1 MISKNLYQLNNI
13 NVQYIIINLI
23 FLFMGESLMPETSE
37 VELRVAE
44 ALQQDVGKGIIRMDR
59 ELLSKIGIAPGEIVE
74 IIGKRTTGAIV
85 GQAYP
90 ADIGLEIV
98 RMDGLTRSN
107 AGTSIGEMITIRH
120 TEIRAAK
127 KVVLAPATKGL
138 RIMASGDIIKRN
150 ILGRPVSRGDVL
162 SLISPRRT
170 RETFKEFPASEKI
183 FREFFESTTPFSL
196 GEIKF
201 AIVSTNPAGI
211 VRINDETEVEV
222 RPESVEIIEKKVP
235 DVTYDDVGGLKQEIS
250 KVREMIELPLRHP
263 EIFDRLGIDPPRGV
277 LLHGAPGTGKTL
289 LAKAVANESGSN
301 FVAINGPEV
310 MSKYVG
316 EAEKKIRDLFKEAEE
331 NAPTVIFI
339 DEIDAIAPKREE
351 VTGEVERRVVAQILA
366 LMDGLKE
373 RGKVIVIGATNRPDA
388 LDQALRRPGR
398 FDREIELR
406 VPDREGRY
414 EILQIHTRGMPL
426 KDDVDIEEIA
436 DITHGFV
443 GADLAALS
451 RESAMIALRRIL
463 PELDLEEQTIPPE
476 VLDKLFVANDDFME
490 ALKSIN
496 PSALREVFIEVP
508 NIHWEDIGGLKE
520 LKETLKEA
528 VEWPLTHSEDFRR
541 IGIQPSK
548 GVLLFGPPGTGKTM
562 LSKAV
567 ATESKANFISVKGSE
582 ILSKWF
588 GESERKIAEIF
599 KKAKQASPCI
609 IFFDEIDAIAPM
621 RGSGVGEPRVVE
633 RMVNTILSE
642 MDGLEELRGVVVI
655 GATNRPDLIDA
666 ALLRPGRFDEVVLVS
681 PPDEKARLDILRV
694 HVKNM
699 ALDDDVNIE
708 ALAKKTKGYSGA
720 DIEALCRKAGV
731 IALHE
736 DIKIE
741 KVSKRHFKAA
751 LKKINPSTTPQT
763 KEYYEEVAR
772 KLGRG
777 MEPKKVREEF
787 PREVA

>member
-1 MISKNLYQLNNI
+1 
-13 NVQYIIINLI
+13 
-23 FLFMGESLMPETSE
+23 MPEISE

-44 ALQQDVGKGIIRMDR
+44 ALQQDVGKGIIRMDN
-59 ELLSKIGIAPGEIVE
+59 ELLREMDVEPGDIVE

-107 AGTSIGEMITIRH
+107 AGTSIGEMVTIRH
-120 TEIRAAK
+120 AKIRVAK

-150 ILGRPVSRGDVL
+150 VMGRAVARGDIL
-162 SLISPRRT
+162 SLVSPRRT
-170 RETFKEFPASEKI
+170 RETFREFPGGEKV

-201 AIVSTNPAGI
+201 AVVSTNPAGI
-211 VRINDETEVEV
+211 VRINDVTEIEV
-222 RPESVEIIEKKVP
+222 RPEAVEIIEKKIP

-263 EIFDRLGIDPPRGV
+263 EIFDRLGINPPRGV

-289 LAKAVANESGSN
+289 LAKAVANESGAN

-406 VPDREGRY
+406 VPDRDGRN

-426 KDDVDIEEIA
+426 EDDVDMDEIA

-443 GADLAALS
+443 GADLAALC

-463 PELDLEEQTIPPE
+463 PELDLEEQTIPQE
-476 VLDKLFVANDDFME
+476 ILEKLFVTNDDFME
-490 ALKSIN
+490 ALKSIS

-508 NIHWEDIGGLKE
+508 DIHWEDIGGLKE
-520 LKETLKEA
+520 LKETLREA
-528 VEWPLTHSEDFRR
+528 VEWPLTHSEDFKR

-548 GVLLFGPPGTGKTM
+548 GILLFGPPGTGKTM

-609 IFFDEIDAIAPM
+609 VFFDEIDAIAPM
-621 RGSGVGEPRVVE
+621 RGTSAGEPRVVE
-633 RMVNTILSE
+633 RMVNTLLSE
-642 MDGLEELRGVVVI
+642 MDGLEELRGVVVV

-666 ALLRPGRFDEVVLVS
+666 ALLRPGRFDEVVLVP
-681 PPDEKARLDILRV
+681 PPDEKARLDILKV
-694 HVKNM
+694 HTRNM
-699 ALDDDVNIE
+699 ALDGNVDLVD
-708 ALAKKTKGYSGA
+708 LSKKTKGYSGA
-720 DIEALCRKAGV
+720 DIESLCRKAGV

-741 KVSKRHFKAA
+741 KVSKRHFEAA
-751 LKKINPSTTPQT
+751 LNKINPSTTPQT

-772 KLGRG
+772 RLGRG
-777 MEPKKVREEF
+777 LEAKKVREEF

>member
-1 MISKNLYQLNNI
+1 
-13 NVQYIIINLI
+13 
-23 FLFMGESLMPETSE
+23 MPEGET
-37 VELRVAE
+37 ELRVAE
-44 ALQQDVGKGIIRMDR
+44 ALQQDVGKGMVRIDP
-59 ELLSKIGIAPGEIVE
+59 ELMARIGASPGDIVE
-74 IIGKRTTGAIV
+74 IIGKRTTGAIA
-85 GQAYP
+85 GNSYP
-90 ADIGLEIV
+90 ADVGLEII

-107 AGTSIGEMITIRH
+107 AGTSIGETITIRK
-120 TEIRAAK
+120 TQPRMANKVVIAPAAK
-127 KVVLAPATKGL
+127 GM

-150 ILGRPVSRGDVL
+150 LMGRAVTRGDVL
-162 SLISPRRT
+162 ALVSPRRT
-170 RETFKEFPASEKI
+170 KETLREFPGSEDI
-183 FREFFESTTPFSL
+183 FREFFEATTPFSL

-201 AIVSTNPAGI
+201 TVVSTNPAGL
-211 VRINDETEVEV
+211 VRINDTTHVEV
-222 RPESVEIIEKKVP
+222 RPEAVEVMEKKVP
-235 DVTYDDVGGLKQEIS
+235 DVTYDDVGGLKQELS

-263 EIFDRLGIDPPRGV
+263 EIFDRLGIDPPKGV

-289 LAKAVANESGSN
+289 LAKAVSNESGSN

-310 MSKYVG
+310 MSKFVG
-316 EAEKKIRDLFKEAEE
+316 EAEKKIREIFDEASQ

-388 LDQALRRPGR
+388 LDPALRRPGR

-406 VPDREGRY
+406 VPDRDGRA
-414 EILQIHTRGMPL
+414 EILEIHTRAMPL
-426 KDDVDIEEIA
+426 ADDVDVNRLAEA
-436 DITHGFV
+436 THGFV
-443 GADLAALS
+443 GADLAALC
-451 RESAMIALRRIL
+451 REAAMNALRRVL
-463 PELDLEEQTIPPE
+463 PDIDLEDQKIPSE
-476 VLDKLFVANDDFME
+476 VLDKLFVTKNDFIDSM
-490 ALKSIN
+490 KSIS

-508 NIHWEDIGGLKE
+508 NVHWDDIGGLDE
-520 LKETLKEA
+520 LKENLKEV
-528 VEWPLTHSEDFRR
+528 VEWPLSNVVSFQR

-548 GVLLFGPPGTGKTM
+548 GILLFGPPGTGKTM
-562 LSKAV
+562 LTKAV

-609 IFFDEIDAIAPM
+609 IFFDEIDAIAPI
-621 RGSGVGEPRVVE
+621 RGSAAGEPRVTE

-655 GATNRPDLIDA
+655 GATNRPDLMDP
-666 ALLRPGRFDEVVLVS
+666 ALLRPGRFDEVVLVP
-681 PPDEKARLDILRV
+681 PPDENARKEILRV
-694 HVKNM
+694 HVEHM
-699 ALDDDVNIE
+699 ALDDDVKLE
-708 ALAKKTKGYSGA
+708 TLAKKTKGYSGA
-720 DIEALCRKAGV
+720 DIEVLCRKAGM

-736 DIKIE
+736 DMNIQ
-741 KVSKRHFKAA
+741 KVSYRHFKAA
-751 LKKINPSTTPQT
+751 LKKINPSTTPKT
-763 KEYYEEVAR
+763 TEYYEQIAR

-777 MEPKKVREEF
+777 LEPKKVREEF

>member
-1 MISKNLYQLNNI
+1 
-13 NVQYIIINLI
+13 
-23 FLFMGESLMPETSE
+23 MPELGE

-44 ALQQDVGKGIIRMDR
+44 ALQQDVGKGIIRMDN
-59 ELLSKIGIAPGEIVE
+59 ELLAEMDVEPGDIVE

-85 GQAYP
+85 GHAYP

-107 AGTSIGEMITIRH
+107 AGTSIGETVTIRH
-120 TEIRAAK
+120 AKIRIAR
-127 KVVLAPATKGL
+127 KVTLAPATKGL

-150 ILGRPVSRGDVL
+150 IMGRAAARGDIL

-170 RETFKEFPASEKI
+170 RETFREFPGGEKV

-201 AIVSTNPAGI
+201 SVVSTNPAGI
-211 VRINDETEVEV
+211 VRINDVTEIEV
-222 RPESVEIIEKKVP
+222 RPEAVEIVEKKVP
-235 DVTYDDVGGLKQEIS
+235 DVTYDDVGGLKQEIE

-406 VPDREGRY
+406 VPDRDGRS
-414 EILQIHTRGMPL
+414 EIMQIHTRGMPL
-426 KDDVDIEEIA
+426 EDDVDMEEIA

-451 RESAMIALRRIL
+451 RESAMNALRRIL
-463 PELDLEEQTIPPE
+463 PELDLEEQTIPQE
-476 VLDKLFVANDDFME
+476 VLEKLFVTNNDFMD
-490 ALKSIN
+490 ALKSIS

-508 NIHWEDIGGLKE
+508 DIRWEDIGGLQE
-520 LKETLKEA
+520 LKETLREA
-528 VEWPLTHSEDFRR
+528 VEWPLTNSEDFKR

-548 GVLLFGPPGTGKTM
+548 GILLFGPPGTGKTM

-599 KKAKQASPCI
+599 KKGKQASPCI

-621 RGSGVGEPRVVE
+621 RGSAAGEPRVVE
-633 RMVNTILSE
+633 RMVNTLLSE

-681 PPDEKARLDILRV
+681 PPDEKARLEILKV
-694 HVKNM
+694 HTKSM
-699 ALDDDVNIE
+699 ALDDNVNLVDLSKRTE
-708 ALAKKTKGYSGA
+708 GYSGA

-736 DIKIE
+736 NIKIE
-741 KVSKRHFKAA
+741 KVSKRHFEAA
-751 LKKINPSTTPQT
+751 LSKVNPSTTPQT

-772 KLGRG
+772 RLGRG
-777 MEPKKVREEF
+777 LEAKKVREEF

>member
-1 MISKNLYQLNNI
+1 
-13 NVQYIIINLI
+13 
-23 FLFMGESLMPETSE
+23 MPENSE
-37 VELRVAE
+37 VGLRVAE
-44 ALQQDVGKGIIRMDR
+44 ALQQDVGKGIIRMDK
-59 ELLSKIGIAPGEIVE
+59 ELISKIGISPGGIVE

-90 ADIGLEIV
+90 ADVGLEII

-107 AGTSIGEMITIRH
+107 AGTSIGEMIIIRR
-120 TEIRAAK
+120 TEIRVAR
-127 KVVLAPATKGL
+127 KVVLAPATRDL
-138 RIMASGDIIKRN
+138 RIMTSGDIIKRN
-150 ILGRPVSRGDVL
+150 IMGRAVARGDIL
-162 SLISPRRT
+162 TLISPRRT
-170 RETFKEFPASEKI
+170 RETFKEFPSGEKI
-183 FREFFESTTPFSL
+183 FREFFEPTTPFSL

-201 AIVSTNPAGI
+201 SVISTNPAGI

-222 RPESVEIIEKKVP
+222 RPEAVEIIEKKVP
-235 DVTYDDVGGLKQEIS
+235 VVTYDDVGGLKQEIS

-263 EIFDRLGIDPPRGV
+263 EIFDRLGIDPPRGI

-289 LAKAVANESGSN
+289 LAKAVANEGGSN

-388 LDQALRRPGR
+388 LDPALRRPGR

-406 VPDREGRY
+406 VPDRDGRS
-414 EILQIHTRGMPL
+414 EILQIYTRGMPL
-426 KDDVDIEEIA
+426 KDDVNMEEIA

-443 GADLAALS
+443 GADLAALC
-451 RESAMIALRRIL
+451 RESAMNALRRIL
-463 PELDLEEQTIPPE
+463 PELDLEKQTIPSE
-476 VLDKLFVANDDFME
+476 VLDKLFVTNNGFME
-490 ALKSIN
+490 ALKLIS

-508 NIHWEDIGGLKE
+508 NIRWEDIGGLEE
-520 LKETLKEA
+520 LKETLKDV
-528 VEWPLTHSEDFRR
+528 VEWPLTHSEDFKR

-588 GESERKIAEIF
+588 GESEKKIAEIF

-609 IFFDEIDAIAPM
+609 VFFDEIDAIAPM

-655 GATNRPDLIDA
+655 GASNRPDLIDA
-666 ALLRPGRFDEVVLVS
+666 ALLRPGRFDEVVLVP
-681 PPDEKARLDILRV
+681 PPDEKARLDILKV

-699 ALDDDVNIE
+699 ALDDNVNLE
-708 ALAKKTKGYSGA
+708 ALAKRTEEYSGA
-720 DIEALCRKAGV
+720 DIQALCRKAGV

-736 DIKIE
+736 NIKID
-741 KVSKRHFKAA
+741 KISKRHFDAA
-751 LKKINPSTTPQT
+751 LNKINPSTTPQT

-777 MEPKKVREEF
+777 LEAKKMREDF

>member
-1 MISKNLYQLNNI
+1 
-13 NVQYIIINLI
+13 
-23 FLFMGESLMPETSE
+23 MPELGE

-44 ALQQDVGKGIIRMDR
+44 ALQQDVGKGIIRMDN
-59 ELLSKIGIAPGEIVE
+59 ELLAEMDVEPGDIVE

-85 GQAYP
+85 GHAYP

-107 AGTSIGEMITIRH
+107 AGTSIGETVTIRH
-120 TEIRAAK
+120 AKIRIAR
-127 KVVLAPATKGL
+127 KVTLAPATKGL

-150 ILGRPVSRGDVL
+150 IMGRAAARGDIL

-170 RETFKEFPASEKI
+170 RETFREFPGGEKV

-201 AIVSTNPAGI
+201 SVVSTNPAGI
-211 VRINDETEVEV
+211 VRINDVTEIEV
-222 RPESVEIIEKKVP
+222 RPEAVEIVEKKVP
-235 DVTYDDVGGLKQEIS
+235 DVTYDDVGGLKQEIE

-406 VPDREGRY
+406 VPDRDGRS

-426 KDDVDIEEIA
+426 EDDVDMEEIA

-451 RESAMIALRRIL
+451 RESAMNALRRIL
-463 PELDLEEQTIPPE
+463 PELDLEEQTIPQE
-476 VLDKLFVANDDFME
+476 VLEKLFVTNNDFMD
-490 ALKSIN
+490 ALKSIS
-496 PSALREVFIEVP
+496 PSALREVCIEVP
-508 NIHWEDIGGLKE
+508 DIRWEDIGGLQE

-528 VEWPLTHSEDFRR
+528 VEWPLTNSEDFKR

-548 GVLLFGPPGTGKTM
+548 GILLFGPPGTGKTM

-588 GESERKIAEIF
+588 GESERKITEIF
-599 KKAKQASPCI
+599 KKGKQASPCI

-621 RGSGVGEPRVVE
+621 RGSAAGEPRVVE
-633 RMVNTILSE
+633 RMVNTLLSE

-681 PPDEKARLDILRV
+681 PPDEKARLEILKV
-694 HVKNM
+694 HTKSM
-699 ALDDDVNIE
+699 ALDDNVNLVDLSKRTE
-708 ALAKKTKGYSGA
+708 GYSGA

-736 DIKIE
+736 NIKIE
-741 KVSKRHFKAA
+741 KVSKRHFEAA
-751 LKKINPSTTPQT
+751 LSKVNPSTTPQT

-772 KLGRG
+772 RLGRG
-777 MEPKKVREEF
+777 LEAKKVREEF

>member
-1 MISKNLYQLNNI
+1 
-13 NVQYIIINLI
+13 
-23 FLFMGESLMPETSE
+23 MPELGE

-44 ALQQDVGKGIIRMDR
+44 ALQQDVGKGIIRMDNELLR
-59 ELLSKIGIAPGEIVE
+59 ELDIEPGDIVE

-85 GQAYP
+85 GHAYP

-107 AGTSIGEMITIRH
+107 AGTSIGETVTVRH
-120 TEIRAAK
+120 AK
-127 KVVLAPATKGL
+127 IKTARKVVLAPATKGL

-150 ILGRPVSRGDVL
+150 IMGRAAARGDIL

-170 RETFKEFPASEKI
+170 RETFREFPGGEKV

-201 AIVSTNPAGI
+201 SVVSTNPAGI
-211 VRINDETEVEV
+211 VQINDITEIEV
-222 RPESVEIIEKKVP
+222 RPEAVEIVEKKVP
-235 DVTYDDVGGLKQEIS
+235 DVTYDDVGGLKQEIG

-388 LDQALRRPGR
+388 LDPALRRPGR

-406 VPDREGRY
+406 VPDRDGRS

-426 KDDVDIEEIA
+426 EEDVNMEEIA

-451 RESAMIALRRIL
+451 RESAMNALRRIL
-463 PELDLEEQTIPPE
+463 PELDLEEQTIPQE
-476 VLDKLFVANDDFME
+476 VLEKLFVTNANFME

-508 NIHWEDIGGLKE
+508 DIRWKDIGGLEE
-520 LKETLKEA
+520 LKETLREA
-528 VEWPLTHSEDFRR
+528 VEWPLTNSEDFKR

-548 GVLLFGPPGTGKTM
+548 GILLFGPPGTGKTM

-599 KKAKQASPCI
+599 KKGKQASPCI

-621 RGSGVGEPRVVE
+621 RGSAAGEPRVVE
-633 RMVNTILSE
+633 RMVNTLLSE

-666 ALLRPGRFDEVVLVS
+666 ALLRPGRFDEVVLVP
-681 PPDEKARLDILRV
+681 PPDEKARLEILKV
-694 HVKNM
+694 HTKSM
-699 ALDDDVNIE
+699 ALDDNVN
-708 ALAKKTKGYSGA
+708 LVDLSKKTEGYSGA

-736 DIKIE
+736 NIKIE
-741 KVSKRHFKAA
+741 KVSKKHFEAA
-751 LKKINPSTTPQT
+751 LSKINPSTTPRT
-763 KEYYEEVAR
+763 TEYYEEVAR
-772 KLGRG
+772 RLGRG
-777 MEPKKVREEF
+777 LEAKKVRDEF

>member
-1 MISKNLYQLNNI
+1 
-13 NVQYIIINLI
+13 
-23 FLFMGESLMPETSE
+23 MPELGE

-44 ALQQDVGKGIIRMDR
+44 ALQQDVGKGIIRMDN
-59 ELLSKIGIAPGEIVE
+59 ELLREMDIEPGDIVE

-85 GQAYP
+85 GHAYP

-107 AGTSIGEMITIRH
+107 AGTSIGETVTIRH
-120 TEIRAAK
+120 AKIRIAR

-150 ILGRPVSRGDVL
+150 IMGRAAARGDIL

-170 RETFKEFPASEKI
+170 RETFREFPGGEKV

-201 AIVSTNPAGI
+201 SVVSTNPAGI
-211 VRINDETEVEV
+211 VRIDDVTEIEV
-222 RPESVEIIEKKVP
+222 RPEAVEIVEKKVP
-235 DVTYDDVGGLKQEIS
+235 DVTYDDVGGLKQEIE

-406 VPDREGRY
+406 VPDRDGRS

-426 KDDVDIEEIA
+426 EDDVDMEEIA

-443 GADLAALS
+443 GADLAALC
-451 RESAMIALRRIL
+451 RESAMNALRRIL
-463 PELDLEEQTIPPE
+463 PELDLEEQTIPQE
-476 VLDKLFVANDDFME
+476 VLEKLFVTNNDFME
-490 ALKSIN
+490 ALKSIS

-508 NIHWEDIGGLKE
+508 DIRWEDIGGLEE
-520 LKETLKEA
+520 LKETLREA
-528 VEWPLTHSEDFRR
+528 VEWPLTNSEDFKR

-548 GVLLFGPPGTGKTM
+548 GILLFGPPGTGKTM

-599 KKAKQASPCI
+599 KKGKQASPCI

-621 RGSGVGEPRVVE
+621 RGSAAGEPRVVE
-633 RMVNTILSE
+633 RMVNTLLSE

-666 ALLRPGRFDEVVLVS
+666 ALLRPGRFDEVVLVP
-681 PPDEKARLDILRV
+681 PPDEKARLEILKV
-694 HVKNM
+694 HTKNM
-699 ALDDDVNIE
+699 ALGDNVN
-708 ALAKKTKGYSGA
+708 LVDLSKKTEGYSGA

-736 DIKIE
+736 NIKIE
-741 KVSKRHFKAA
+741 KVSKKHFEAA
-751 LKKINPSTTPQT
+751 LSKINPSTTPRT

-772 KLGRG
+772 RLGRG
-777 MEPKKVREEF
+777 LEAKKVREEF

>member
-1 MISKNLYQLNNI
+1 LPD
-13 NVQYIIINLI
+13 
-23 FLFMGESLMPETSE
+23 SLEI
-37 VELRVAE
+37 ELRVAE
-44 ALQQDVGKGIIRMDR
+44 ALQQDVGKGMVRIDH
-59 ELLSKIGIAPGEIVE
+59 ELMTKIGASPGDIVE
-74 IIGKRTTGAIV
+74 IIGKRTTGAIA
-85 GQAYP
+85 GNSYP
-90 ADIGLEIV
+90 ADVGLEIV

-107 AGTSIGEMITIRH
+107 AGTSIGEMITLRKVQPRMASKVVIAP
-120 TEIRAAK
+120 AAK
-127 KVVLAPATKGL
+127 GM

-150 ILGRPVSRGDVL
+150 LMGRAVTRGDVL
-162 SLISPRRT
+162 ALVSPRRT
-170 RETFKEFPASEKI
+170 KETLREFPGSEDI
-183 FREFFESTTPFSL
+183 FREFFEATTPFSL

-201 AIVSTNPAGI
+201 TVVSSNPAGL
-211 VRINDETEVEV
+211 VRINDTTQVEV
-222 RPESVEIIEKKVP
+222 RPEAVEVMEKKVP
-235 DVTYDDVGGLKQEIS
+235 DVTYDDVGGLKKEIS

-263 EIFDRLGIDPPRGV
+263 EIFDRLGIDPPKGV

-289 LAKAVANESGSN
+289 LAKSVASESGSN

-310 MSKYVG
+310 MSKFVG
-316 EAEKKIRDLFKEAEE
+316 EAEKKIREIFEEAAE

-406 VPDREGRY
+406 VPDREGRM
-414 EILQIHTRGMPL
+414 EILEIHTRAMPL
-426 KDDVDIEEIA
+426 ADDVNIDELAET
-436 DITHGFV
+436 THGFV
-443 GADLAALS
+443 GADLAALC
-451 RESAMIALRRIL
+451 REAAMNALRRVLPDIDLQEQRIAPEIL
-463 PELDLEEQTIPPE
+463 E
-476 VLDKLFVANDDFME
+476 KLFVTSDDFLDSM
-490 ALKSIN
+490 KSIS

-508 NIHWEDIGGLKE
+508 NVHWGDIGGLNE
-520 LKETLKEA
+520 LKESLKEV
-528 VEWPLTHSEDFRR
+528 VEWPLSNISSFQR

-548 GVLLFGPPGTGKTM
+548 GILLFGPPGTGKT
-562 LSKAV
+562 LLTKAV

-609 IFFDEIDAIAPM
+609 IFFDEIDAIAPI
-621 RGSGVGEPRVVE
+621 RGSAAGEPRVTE

-655 GATNRPDLIDA
+655 GATNRPDLMDP
-666 ALLRPGRFDEVVLVS
+666 ALLRPGRFDEVVLVP
-681 PPDEKARLDILRV
+681 PPDENARREILRV
-694 HVKNM
+694 HGGHM
-699 ALDDDVNIE
+699 ALDDDVKLKE
-708 ALAKKTKGYSGA
+708 LAKKTEGYTGA
-720 DIEALCRKAGV
+720 DIEVLCRKAGM

-736 DIKIE
+736 DMNIQ
-741 KVSKRHFKAA
+741 KVSYRHFKAA
-751 LKKINPSTTPQT
+751 IKKINPSTTPKT
-763 KEYYEEVAR
+763 REYYEQIAR
-772 KLGRG
+772 ELGRG
-777 MEPKKVREEF
+777 LEPKKVREEF

>member
-1 MISKNLYQLNNI
+1 MPDS
-13 NVQYIIINLI
+13 
-23 FLFMGESLMPETSE
+23 GEI
-37 VELRVAE
+37 ELRVAE
-44 ALQQDVGKGIIRMDR
+44 ALQQDVGKGMVRIDH
-59 ELLSKIGIAPGEIVE
+59 ELMTKIGASPGDIVE
-74 IIGKRTTGAIV
+74 IIGKRTTGAIA
-85 GQAYP
+85 GNSYP
-90 ADIGLEIV
+90 ADVGLEII

-107 AGTSIGEMITIRH
+107 AGTSIGEMITIRKAQP
-120 TEIRAAK
+120 RMAS
-127 KVVLAPATKGL
+127 KVVIAPATKGM

-150 ILGRPVSRGDVL
+150 LMGRAVTRGDVL
-162 SLISPRRT
+162 ALVSPRRT
-170 RETFKEFPASEKI
+170 KETLREFPGSEDI
-183 FREFFESTTPFSL
+183 FREFFEATTPFSL

-201 AIVSTNPAGI
+201 TVVSTNPAGL
-211 VRINDETEVEV
+211 VRINDSTQVEV
-222 RPESVEIIEKKVP
+222 RPEAVEVMEKKVP
-235 DVTYDDVGGLKQEIS
+235 DVTYDDVGGLKREIS

-263 EIFDRLGIDPPRGV
+263 EIFDRLGIDPPKGV

-289 LAKAVANESGSN
+289 LAKAVASESGSN

-310 MSKYVG
+310 MSKFVG
-316 EAEKKIRDLFKEAEE
+316 EAEKKIREIFEEAAE

-406 VPDREGRY
+406 VPDREGRM
-414 EILQIHTRGMPL
+414 EILEIHTRAMPL
-426 KDDVDIEEIA
+426 ADDVSIDKLAET
-436 DITHGFV
+436 THGFV
-443 GADLAALS
+443 GADLAALC
-451 RESAMIALRRIL
+451 REAAMNALRRVL
-463 PELDLEEQTIPPE
+463 PDIDLQEQRIAPE
-476 VLDKLFVANDDFME
+476 ILDKLFVTSNDFIDSM
-490 ALKSIN
+490 KSIS

-508 NIHWEDIGGLKE
+508 NVHWGDIGGLEE
-520 LKETLKEA
+520 LKESLKEV
-528 VEWPLTHSEDFRR
+528 VEWPLSNISSFQR

-548 GVLLFGPPGTGKTM
+548 GILLFGPPGTGKT
-562 LSKAV
+562 LLTKAV

-609 IFFDEIDAIAPM
+609 IFFDEIDAIAPI
-621 RGSGVGEPRVVE
+621 RGSAAGEPRVTE

-655 GATNRPDLIDA
+655 GATNRPDLMDP
-666 ALLRPGRFDEVVLVS
+666 ALLRPGRFDEVVLVP
-681 PPDEKARLDILRV
+681 PPDENARNEILRV
-694 HVKNM
+694 HVGHM
-699 ALDDDVNIE
+699 ALDDDVKLNE
-708 ALAKKTKGYSGA
+708 LSKKTEGYTGA
-720 DIEALCRKAGV
+720 DIEVLCRKAGM

-736 DIKIE
+736 DMNIQT
-741 KVSKRHFKAA
+741 VAYRHFKAA
-751 LKKINPSTTPQT
+751 LKKINPSTTPKT
-763 KEYYEEVAR
+763 REYYEQIAR
-772 KLGRG
+772 ELGRG
-777 MEPKKVREEF
+777 LEPKKIREEF

>member
-1 MISKNLYQLNNI
+1 
-13 NVQYIIINLI
+13 
-23 FLFMGESLMPETSE
+23 MPDSSE
-37 VELRVAE
+37 FELRVAE
-44 ALQQDVGKGIIRMDR
+44 ALQQDVGKGMVRIDR
-59 ELLSKIGIAPGEIVE
+59 ELMGTIGASPGDIVE
-74 IIGKRTTGAIV
+74 IIGKRTTGAIA
-85 GQAYP
+85 GQSYP
-90 ADIGLEIV
+90 ADVGLEIV

-107 AGTSIGEMITIRH
+107 AGTSIGEAITIRKA
-120 TEIRAAK
+120 EPRIAGKVVIAPAAK
-127 KVVLAPATKGL
+127 GM

-150 ILGRPVSRGDVL
+150 LMGRAVTRGDVL
-162 SLISPRRT
+162 ALVSPKRS
-170 RETFKEFPASEKI
+170 RETFQEFPGSEDI
-183 FREFFESTTPFSL
+183 FREFFEATTPFSL

-201 AIVSTNPAGI
+201 TVVSTSPAGL
-211 VRINDETEVEV
+211 VRINDTTQVEV
-222 RPESVEIIEKKVP
+222 RPEAVEVMEKKVP
-235 DVTYDDVGGLKQEIS
+235 DVTYDDVGGLKREIS

-263 EIFDRLGIDPPRGV
+263 EIFDRLGIDPPKGV

-289 LAKAVANESGSN
+289 LAKAVASESGSN

-316 EAEKKIRDLFKEAEE
+316 EAEKKIRDIFKEAAE

-388 LDQALRRPGR
+388 LDPALRRPGR

-406 VPDREGRY
+406 VPDREGRS
-414 EILQIHTRGMPL
+414 EILEIHTRAMPL
-426 KDDVDIEEIA
+426 SEDVNIKELA
-436 DITHGFV
+436 QTTHGFV
-443 GADLAALS
+443 GADLAALC
-451 RESAMIALRRIL
+451 REAAMNALRRVL
-463 PELDLEEQTIPPE
+463 PDIDLEEQRIAQE
-476 VLDKLFVANDDFME
+476 VLEKLFVNNNDFLESMK
-490 ALKSIN
+490 AIS

-508 NIHWEDIGGLKE
+508 NVHWDDIGGLDE
-520 LKETLKEA
+520 LKETLKEV
-528 VEWPLTHSEDFRR
+528 VEWPLIHQPSFHR

-548 GVLLFGPPGTGKTM
+548 GILLFGPPGTGKTM

-567 ATESKANFISVKGSE
+567 ATESKANFISLKGSE

-588 GESERKIAEIF
+588 GESERKITEIF

-621 RGSGVGEPRVVE
+621 RGSSAGEPRVVE
-633 RMVNTILSE
+633 RMVNTLLSE
-642 MDGLEELRGVVVI
+642 MDGLEEMLGVVVI

-666 ALLRPGRFDEVVLVS
+666 ALLRPGRFDEVVLVP
-681 PPDEKARLDILRV
+681 PPDETARLEILKV
-694 HVKNM
+694 HMKGM
-699 ALDDDVNIE
+699 ALDDNVKPKE
-708 ALAKKTKGYSGA
+708 LAKKTKGYSGA
-720 DIEALCRKAGV
+720 DIAVLCRKAGM

-736 DIKIE
+736 DMEIPKISE
-741 KVSKRHFKAA
+741 KHFDIA
-751 LKKINPSTTPQT
+751 LKKINPSTTPRT

-772 KLGRG
+772 QLGRG
-777 MEPKKVREEF
+777 LEPKKVKEEF

>member
-1 MISKNLYQLNNI
+1 MPDS
-13 NVQYIIINLI
+13 
-23 FLFMGESLMPETSE
+23 GEI
-37 VELRVAE
+37 ELRVAE
-44 ALQQDVGKGIIRMDR
+44 ALQQDVGKGMVRIDH
-59 ELLSKIGIAPGEIVE
+59 ELMTKLGASPGDIVE
-74 IIGKRTTGAIV
+74 IIGKRTTGAIA
-85 GQAYP
+85 GNSYP
-90 ADIGLEIV
+90 ADVGLEIV

-107 AGTSIGEMITIRH
+107 AGTSIGEMITLRKAQPRMASKVVIAP
-120 TEIRAAK
+120 AAK
-127 KVVLAPATKGL
+127 GM

-150 ILGRPVSRGDVL
+150 LMGRAVTRGDVL
-162 SLISPRRT
+162 ALVSPRRT
-170 RETFKEFPASEKI
+170 KETLREFPGSEDI
-183 FREFFESTTPFSL
+183 FREFFEATTPFSL

-201 AIVSTNPAGI
+201 TVVSTNPAGL
-211 VRINDETEVEV
+211 VRINDSTQVEV
-222 RPESVEIIEKKVP
+222 RPEAVEITEKKIP
-235 DVTYDDVGGLKQEIS
+235 DVTYDDVGGLKKEIS

-263 EIFDRLGIDPPRGV
+263 EIFDRLGIDPPKGV

-289 LAKAVANESGSN
+289 LAKAVASESGSN

-310 MSKYVG
+310 MSKFVG
-316 EAEKKIRDLFKEAEE
+316 EAEKKIREIFEEAAE

-406 VPDREGRY
+406 VPDREGRM
-414 EILQIHTRGMPL
+414 EILEIHTRAMPL
-426 KDDVDIEEIA
+426 SDDVNIDKLAET
-436 DITHGFV
+436 THGFV
-443 GADLAALS
+443 GADLAALC
-451 RESAMIALRRIL
+451 REAAMNALRRVL
-463 PELDLEEQTIPPE
+463 PDIDLQEQRIAPE
-476 VLDKLFVANDDFME
+476 ILDKLFVTSNDFIDSM
-490 ALKSIN
+490 KSIS

-508 NIHWEDIGGLKE
+508 NVHWGDIGGLQE
-520 LKETLKEA
+520 LKESLKEV
-528 VEWPLTHSEDFRR
+528 VEWPLSNISSFQR

-548 GVLLFGPPGTGKTM
+548 GILLFGPPGTGKT
-562 LSKAV
+562 LLTKAV

-609 IFFDEIDAIAPM
+609 IFFDEVDAIAPV
-621 RGSGVGEPRVVE
+621 RGSAAGEPRVTE

-655 GATNRPDLIDA
+655 GATNRPDLMDP
-666 ALLRPGRFDEVVLVS
+666 ALLRPGRFDEVVLVP
-681 PPDEKARLDILRV
+681 PPDENARKDILKV
-694 HVKNM
+694 HVEHM
-699 ALDDDVNIE
+699 ALDDDVKIKE
-708 ALAKKTKGYSGA
+708 LAKKTEGYTGA
-720 DIEALCRKAGV
+720 DIEVLCRKAGM

-736 DIKIE
+736 DMNIQ
-741 KVSKRHFKAA
+741 KVSYRHFKAA
-751 LKKINPSTTPQT
+751 LKKINPSTTSKT
-763 KEYYEEVAR
+763 REYYEQIAR
-772 KLGRG
+772 ELGRG
-777 MEPKKVREEF
+777 LEPKKVREEF

>member
-1 MISKNLYQLNNI
+1 
-13 NVQYIIINLI
+13 
-23 FLFMGESLMPETSE
+23 MPDNSE
-37 VELRVAE
+37 IELRVAE
-44 ALQQDVGKGIIRMDR
+44 ALQQDVGKGIIRMDK
-59 ELLSKIGIAPGEIVE
+59 ELLSKMDVAPGDIVE

-90 ADIGLEIV
+90 ADVGLEIV

-107 AGTSIGEMITIRH
+107 AGTSIGEMVTVRRIKIRV
-120 TEIRAAK
+120 AK

-150 ILGRPVSRGDVL
+150 ILGRAVTRGDIL

-211 VRINDETEVEV
+211 VRINDETDVEV

-406 VPDREGRY
+406 VPDRDGRY

-426 KDDVDIEEIA
+426 EEDVDMEEIA

-451 RESAMIALRRIL
+451 RESAMNALRRIL

-476 VLDKLFVANDDFME
+476 VLEKLFVTNDDFLD
-490 ALKSIN
+490 ALKSIS

-508 NIHWEDIGGLKE
+508 NIRWDDIGGLGD

-528 VEWPLTHSEDFRR
+528 VEWPLTNSEDFRR
-541 IGIQPSK
+541 LGIQPSK

-588 GESERKIAEIF
+588 GESERKISEIF
-599 KKAKQASPCI
+599 KKARQASPCI
-609 IFFDEIDAIAPM
+609 VFFDELDAIAPM

-666 ALLRPGRFDEVVLVS
+666 ALLRPGRFDEIVLVS
-681 PPDEKARLDILRV
+681 PPDENARRDILKV
-694 HVKNM
+694 HVKHM
-699 ALDDDVNIE
+699 ALDNDVNIE
-708 ALAKKTKGYSGA
+708 NLAKQTNGYSGA

-736 DIKIE
+736 NIKIE
-741 KVSKRHFKAA
+741 KVSKRHFEAA
-751 LKKINPSTTPQT
+751 LKKINPSTTSQT

-772 KLGRG
+772 RLGRG
-777 MEPKKVREEF
+777 LEAKKVREEF

>member
-1 MISKNLYQLNNI
+1 
-13 NVQYIIINLI
+13 
-23 FLFMGESLMPETSE
+23 MPELGE

-44 ALQQDVGKGIIRMDR
+44 ALQQDVGKGIIRMDN
-59 ELLSKIGIAPGEIVE
+59 ELLAEMDVEPGDIVE

-85 GQAYP
+85 GHAYP

-107 AGTSIGEMITIRH
+107 AGTSIGETVTIRH
-120 TEIRAAK
+120 AKIRIAR
-127 KVVLAPATKGL
+127 KVTLAPATKGL

-150 ILGRPVSRGDVL
+150 IMGRAAARGDIL

-170 RETFKEFPASEKI
+170 RETFREFPGGEKV

-201 AIVSTNPAGI
+201 SVVSTNPAGI
-211 VRINDETEVEV
+211 VRINDVTEIEV
-222 RPESVEIIEKKVP
+222 RPEAVEIVEKKVP
-235 DVTYDDVGGLKQEIS
+235 DVTYDDVGGLKQEIE

-406 VPDREGRY
+406 VPDRDGRS

-426 KDDVDIEEIA
+426 EDDVDMEEIA

-451 RESAMIALRRIL
+451 RESAMNALRRIL
-463 PELDLEEQTIPPE
+463 PELDLEEQTIPQE
-476 VLDKLFVANDDFME
+476 VLEKLFVTNNDFMD
-490 ALKSIN
+490 ALKSIS

-508 NIHWEDIGGLKE
+508 DIRWEDIGGLQE
-520 LKETLKEA
+520 LKETLREA
-528 VEWPLTHSEDFRR
+528 VEWPLTNSEDFKR

-548 GVLLFGPPGTGKTM
+548 GILLFGPPGTGKTM

-588 GESERKIAEIF
+588 GESER
-599 KKAKQASPCI
+599 
-609 IFFDEIDAIAPM
+609 
-621 RGSGVGEPRVVE
+621 
-633 RMVNTILSE
+633 
-642 MDGLEELRGVVVI
+642 
-655 GATNRPDLIDA
+655 
-666 ALLRPGRFDEVVLVS
+666 
-681 PPDEKARLDILRV
+681 
-694 HVKNM
+694 
-699 ALDDDVNIE
+699 
-708 ALAKKTKGYSGA
+708 
-720 DIEALCRKAGV
+720 
-731 IALHE
+731 
-736 DIKIE
+736 
-741 KVSKRHFKAA
+741 
-751 LKKINPSTTPQT
+751 
-763 KEYYEEVAR
+763 
-772 KLGRG
+772 
-777 MEPKKVREEF
+777 
-787 PREVA
+787 

>member
-1 MISKNLYQLNNI
+1 MADKEMKLK
-13 NVQYIIINLI
+13 
-23 FLFMGESLMPETSE
+23 
-37 VELRVAE
+37 VAE
-44 ALQQDVGKGIIRMDR
+44 AISQSDVGRSIARIDPACMQELGLIDGDIVEIEGKKITAATAASSQSDIGLGIIRIDGYIR
-59 ELLSKIGIAPGEIVE
+59 KNV
-74 IIGKRTTGAIV
+74 GA
-85 GQAYP
+85 
-90 ADIGLEIV
+90 
-98 RMDGLTRSN
+98 
-107 AGTSIGEMITIRH
+107 SIGEEITV
-120 TEIRAAK
+120 TRADTKDAE
-127 KVVLAPATKGL
+127 KVVLAPVDQQIMVKGDVRAAFAGRILTK
-138 RIMASGDIIKRN
+138 GDII
-150 ILGRPVSRGDVL
+150 VSGFRQPATAMRG
-162 SLISPRRT
+162 SL
-170 RETFKEFPASEKI
+170 FD
-183 FREFFESTTPFSL
+183 EFFRDAGMNMSPM
-196 GEIKF
+196 GEIKL
-201 AIVSTNPAGI
+201 AVVSTKPKG
-211 VRINDETEVEV
+211 VVKVTQMTD
-222 RPESVEIIEKKVP
+222 VEIQPNPVDVSKLEGVKNIV
-235 DVTYDDVGGLKQEIS
+235 DVTYEDIGGLKDEVK

-406 VPDREGRY
+406 VPDRDGRS
-414 EILQIHTRGMPL
+414 EIMQIHTRGMPL
-426 KDDVDIEEIA
+426 EDDVDMEEIA

-451 RESAMIALRRIL
+451 RESAMNALRRIL
-463 PELDLEEQTIPPE
+463 PELDLEEQTIPQE
-476 VLDKLFVANDDFME
+476 VLEKLFVTNNDFMD
-490 ALKSIN
+490 ALKSIS

-508 NIHWEDIGGLKE
+508 DIRWEDIGGLQE
-520 LKETLKEA
+520 LKETLREA
-528 VEWPLTHSEDFRR
+528 VEWPLTNSEDFKR

-548 GVLLFGPPGTGKTM
+548 GILLFGPPGTGKTM

-582 ILSKWF
+582 ILSRWF

-599 KKAKQASPCI
+599 KKGKQASPCI

-621 RGSGVGEPRVVE
+621 RGSAAGEPRVVE
-633 RMVNTILSE
+633 RMVNTLLSE

-681 PPDEKARLDILRV
+681 PPDEKARLEILKV
-694 HVKNM
+694 HTKSM
-699 ALDDDVNIE
+699 ALDDNVNLVDLSKRTE
-708 ALAKKTKGYSGA
+708 GYSGA

-736 DIKIE
+736 NIKIE
-741 KVSKRHFKAA
+741 KVSKRHFEAA
-751 LKKINPSTTPQT
+751 LSKVNPSTTPQT

-772 KLGRG
+772 RLGRG
-777 MEPKKVREEF
+777 LEAKKVREEF

>member
-1 MISKNLYQLNNI
+1 
-13 NVQYIIINLI
+13 
-23 FLFMGESLMPETSE
+23 MPENSE
-37 VELRVAE
+37 IELRVAE
-44 ALQQDVGKGIIRMDR
+44 ALQQDVGKGIIRIDNA
-59 ELLSKIGIAPGEIVE
+59 LLNKIGAEPGNVVD

-85 GQAYP
+85 GKSYP
-90 ADIGLEIV
+90 ADVGLEIV

-107 AGTSIGEMITIRH
+107 AGTSIGEMITIRRSEVRMAH
-120 TEIRAAK
+120 
-127 KVVLAPATKGL
+127 KVVLAPATKGI
-138 RIMASGDIIKRN
+138 RIMASGDVIKNNII
-150 ILGRPVSRGDVL
+150 GRAVARGDIMAL
-162 SLISPRRT
+162 TSPRRT
-170 RETFKEFPASEKI
+170 RETLREFPGSEDI
-183 FREFFESTTPFSL
+183 FREFFEMGTPFSL

-201 AIVSTNPAGI
+201 TVVSTNPAGI
-211 VRINDETEVEV
+211 VRINDTTKVEV
-222 RPESVEIIEKKVP
+222 RPEAVEVVEKKIP
-235 DVTYDDVGGLKQEIS
+235 DVTYDDVGGLRKEIS
-250 KVREMIELPLRHP
+250 KVREIIELPLRHP

-301 FVAINGPEV
+301 FVPINGPEV

-316 EAEKKIRDLFKEAEE
+316 EAEKKIREIFKEAEE
-331 NAPTVIFI
+331 NAPTIIFI

-388 LDQALRRPGR
+388 LDPALRRPGR

-406 VPDREGRY
+406 VPDRDGRN

-426 KDDVDIEEIA
+426 ADDVDLDELSN
-436 DITHGFV
+436 ITHGFV
-443 GADLAALS
+443 GADLAALC
-451 RESAMIALRRIL
+451 REAAMNALRQIL
-463 PELDLEEQTIPPE
+463 PDIDLEQQTIPQE
-476 VLDKLFVANDDFME
+476 VLENLFVTKDDFME
-490 ALKSIN
+490 SLKSIS

-508 NIHWEDIGGLKE
+508 DIHWEDIGGLGE
-520 LKETLKEA
+520 LKETLIEV
-528 VEWPLTHSEDFRR
+528 VEWPLTNSEDFKR
-541 IGIQPSK
+541 IGINPSK
-548 GVLLFGPPGTGKTM
+548 GILLFGPPGTGKTM

-609 IFFDEIDAIAPM
+609 IFFDEIDAIAPT
-621 RGSGVGEPRVVE
+621 RGSGAGEPRVVE
-633 RMVNTILSE
+633 RMVNTLLSE

-655 GATNRPDLIDA
+655 GATNRPDLMDP
-666 ALLRPGRFDEVVLVS
+666 ALLRPGRFDEVVLVP
-681 PPDEKARLDILRV
+681 PPDEKARLSILKV

-699 ALDDDVNIE
+699 ALSEDVKLKD
-708 ALAKKTKGYSGA
+708 LAKGTVGYSGA
-720 DIEALCRKAGV
+720 DIEALCRKAGM

-736 DIKIE
+736 NIKIDE
-741 KVSKRHFKAA
+741 VSAKHFEEA
-751 LKKINPSTTPQT
+751 LKKINPSTTPRT

-772 KLGRG
+772 RLGRG
-777 MEPKKVREEF
+777 LEPKKVREEF

>member
-1 MISKNLYQLNNI
+1 
-13 NVQYIIINLI
+13 
-23 FLFMGESLMPETSE
+23 MPESGE

-44 ALQQDVGKGIIRMDR
+44 ALQQDVGKGIIRMDK
-59 ELLSKIGIAPGEIVE
+59 ELLSKIGVAPGDIVE

-90 ADIGLEIV
+90 ADVGLEIV

-107 AGTSIGEMITIRH
+107 AGTSIGEMVTIRY
-120 TEIRAAK
+120 IRIRIAK

-150 ILGRPVSRGDVL
+150 IMGRAATRGDVL
-162 SLISPRRT
+162 ALISPRRS
-170 RETFKEFPASEKI
+170 RETFREFPGGEKV
-183 FREFFESTTPFSL
+183 FREFFEATTPFSL

-222 RPESVEIIEKKVP
+222 RPEAVEIIEKKVP
-235 DVTYDDVGGLKQEIS
+235 DVTYDDVGGLQQEIF

-263 EIFDRLGIDPPRGV
+263 EIFDRLGIDPPRGI

-316 EAEKKIRDLFKEAEE
+316 EAEKKIRDIFKEAEE
-331 NAPTVIFI
+331 NAPTIVFI
-339 DEIDAIAPKREE
+339 DEIDAIAPKRGE

-406 VPDREGRY
+406 VPDRDGRY

-426 KDDVDIEEIA
+426 EDDVNMDELA

-451 RESAMIALRRIL
+451 RESAMNALRRIL
-463 PELDLEEQTIPPE
+463 PELDLEEQTIPQE
-476 VLDKLFVANDDFME
+476 VLEKLFVSNNDFME
-490 ALKSIN
+490 ALKSIS

-508 NIHWEDIGGLKE
+508 NIRWKDIGGLEE

-528 VEWPLTHSEDFRR
+528 VEWPLTNSEDFRR

-548 GVLLFGPPGTGKTM
+548 GILLFGPPGTGKTM

-609 IFFDEIDAIAPM
+609 VFFDELDAIAPM
-621 RGSGVGEPRVVE
+621 RGSGAGEPRVVE
-633 RMVNTILSE
+633 RMVNTLLSE

-666 ALLRPGRFDEVVLVS
+666 ALLRPGRFDEVVLVP
-681 PPDEKARLDILRV
+681 PPDEKARLDILKV
-694 HVKNM
+694 HVKDM
-699 ALDDDVNIE
+699 ALDSDVDLKN
-708 ALAKKTKGYSGA
+708 LAKRTEGYSGA
-720 DIEALCRKAGV
+720 DIEALCRKAGM

-736 DIKIE
+736 NIKIE
-741 KVSKRHFKAA
+741 MVSKRHFEAA
-751 LKKINPSTTPQT
+751 LNKVNPSTTPQT

-772 KLGRG
+772 RLGRG
-777 MEPKKVREEF
+777 LEAKKVREEF

>member
-1 MISKNLYQLNNI
+1 
-13 NVQYIIINLI
+13 
-23 FLFMGESLMPETSE
+23 MPELGE

-44 ALQQDVGKGIIRMDR
+44 ALQQDVGKGIIRMDN
-59 ELLSKIGIAPGEIVE
+59 ELIMEMDVKPGDIVE

-85 GQAYP
+85 GHAYP

-107 AGTSIGEMITIRH
+107 AGTSIGETVTIRH
-120 TEIRAAK
+120 AKIRIAR

-150 ILGRPVSRGDVL
+150 IMGRAVARGDIL

-170 RETFKEFPASEKI
+170 RETFREFPGGEKV

-201 AIVSTNPAGI
+201 SVVSTNPAGI
-211 VRINDETEVEV
+211 VRINDVTEIEV
-222 RPESVEIIEKKVP
+222 RPEAVEIVEKKVP
-235 DVTYDDVGGLKQEIS
+235 DVTYDDVGGLKHEIE

-331 NAPTVIFI
+331 NSPTIIFV

-406 VPDREGRY
+406 VPDRDGRN

-426 KDDVDIEEIA
+426 EDDVDIDELA

-451 RESAMIALRRIL
+451 RESAMNALRRIL
-463 PELDLEEQTIPPE
+463 PELDLEEQTIPQE
-476 VLDKLFVANDDFME
+476 VLEKLFVANNDFME
-490 ALKSIN
+490 ALKSIS

-508 NIHWEDIGGLKE
+508 DIRWEHIGGLEE
-520 LKETLKEA
+520 LKETLREA
-528 VEWPLTHSEDFRR
+528 VEWPLTNSEDFKR

-548 GVLLFGPPGTGKTM
+548 GILLFGPPGTGKTM

-621 RGSGVGEPRVVE
+621 RGSSAGEPRVVE
-633 RMVNTILSE
+633 RMVNTLLSE

-666 ALLRPGRFDEVVLVS
+666 ALLRPGRFDEVVLVP
-681 PPDEKARLDILRV
+681 PPDEKARLDILKV
-694 HVKNM
+694 HTKNM
-699 ALDDDVNIE
+699 ALDSDVN
-708 ALAKKTKGYSGA
+708 LVNLSKKTEGYSGA
-720 DIEALCRKAGV
+720 DIGALCRKAGV

-736 DIKIE
+736 NIKIE
-741 KVSKRHFKAA
+741 KVSKRHFEAA
-751 LKKINPSTTPQT
+751 LNKINPSTTPRT

-772 KLGRG
+772 RLGRG
-777 MEPKKVREEF
+777 LEAKKVREEF

>member
-1 MISKNLYQLNNI
+1 
-13 NVQYIIINLI
+13 
-23 FLFMGESLMPETSE
+23 MPESGE
-37 VELRVAE
+37 IELRVAE
-44 ALQQDVGKGIIRMDR
+44 ALQQDVGKGIVRIDK
-59 ELLSKIGIAPGEIVE
+59 ELLNKIGISPGDVVD

-85 GQAYP
+85 GKSYP
-90 ADIGLEIV
+90 ADVGLEIV

-107 AGTSIGEMITIRH
+107 AGTSIGEMITIR
-120 TEIRAAK
+120 RAEVRMAR
-127 KVVLAPATKGL
+127 KVILAPATKGI
-138 RIMASGDIIKRN
+138 RIMASGDVIKRN
-150 ILGRPVSRGDVL
+150 IIGRAVARGDVMAMV
-162 SLISPRRT
+162 SPRRT
-170 RETFKEFPASEKI
+170 RETLREFPGSEDI
-183 FREFFESTTPFSL
+183 FREFFDAGTPFSL

-201 AIVSTNPAGI
+201 TVVSTNPAGI
-211 VRINDETEVEV
+211 VRINEATEVEV
-222 RPESVEIIEKKVP
+222 RPEAVEVMEKKIP
-235 DVTYDDVGGLKQEIS
+235 DVTYDDVGGLKKEIS

-316 EAEKKIRDLFKEAEE
+316 EAEKKIREIFKQAEE
-331 NAPTVIFI
+331 NAPTIIFI

-373 RGKVIVIGATNRPDA
+373 RGKVVVIGATNRPDA
-388 LDQALRRPGR
+388 LDPALRRPGR

-406 VPDREGRY
+406 VPDRDGRS

-426 KDDVDIEEIA
+426 EDDVNLNELSDT
-436 DITHGFV
+436 THGFV
-443 GADLAALS
+443 GADLAALC
-451 RESAMIALRRIL
+451 REAAMNALRRVL
-463 PELDLEEQTIPPE
+463 PDIDLEQQTIPPE
-476 VLDKLFVANDDFME
+476 ILGKLFVTKDDFME
-490 ALKSIN
+490 ALKSIS

-508 NIHWEDIGGLKE
+508 DIHWDDIGGLE
-520 LKETLKEA
+520 NLKETLIEA
-528 VEWPLTHSEDFRR
+528 VEWPLTHTADFKR
-541 IGIQPSK
+541 IGIHPSK
-548 GVLLFGPPGTGKTM
+548 GILLFGPPGTGKTM

-609 IFFDEIDAIAPM
+609 IFFDEIDAIAPT
-621 RGSGVGEPRVVE
+621 RGSAAGEPRVVE
-633 RMVNTILSE
+633 RMVNTLLSE

-655 GATNRPDLIDA
+655 GATNRPDLMDP
-666 ALLRPGRFDEVVLVS
+666 ALLRPGRFDEVVLVP
-681 PPDEKARLDILRV
+681 PPDEKARLDILKV

-699 ALDDDVNIE
+699 ALEGDVKIKE
-708 ALAKKTKGYSGA
+708 LAKKTKGYSGA
-720 DIEALCRKAGV
+720 DIEALCRKSGM

-736 DIKIE
+736 DINISKISL
-741 KVSKRHFKAA
+741 KHFHEA
-751 LKKINPSTTPQT
+751 LRKINPSTTPRT

-772 KLGRG
+772 RLGRG
-777 MEPKKVREEF
+777 LEPKKIKEEF

>member
-1 MISKNLYQLNNI
+1 
-13 NVQYIIINLI
+13 
-23 FLFMGESLMPETSE
+23 MPEHTE
-37 VELRVAE
+37 IELRVAE
-44 ALQQDVGKGIIRMDR
+44 ALQQDVGKGIIRIDKG
-59 ELLSKIGIAPGEIVE
+59 LLSKIGVTPGNVVE

-90 ADIGLEIV
+90 ADVGLEIV
-98 RMDGLTRSN
+98 RMDGLGRSN

-120 TEIRAAK
+120 VNIRAAK

-150 ILGRPVSRGDVL
+150 IMGRPVARGDVM

-183 FREFFESTTPFSL
+183 FREFFETTTPFSL

-201 AIVSTNPAGI
+201 TVVSTNPAGI

-222 RPESVEIIEKKVP
+222 RPEAVEIIEKKVP
-235 DVTYDDVGGLKQEIS
+235 DVTYDDVGGLKQEIF

-388 LDQALRRPGR
+388 LDHALRRPGR

-406 VPDREGRY
+406 VPDREGRS
-414 EILQIHTRGMPL
+414 EIMQIHTRGMPL
-426 KDDVDIEEIA
+426 NDDVDMEEIA

-451 RESAMIALRRIL
+451 RESAMNALRRIL
-463 PELDLEEQTIPPE
+463 PELNLEEQTILPE
-476 VLDKLFVANDDFME
+476 VLDKLFVTNNDFME
-490 ALKSIN
+490 ALKSIS

-508 NIHWEDIGGLKE
+508 NIRWEDIGGLEE

-548 GVLLFGPPGTGKTM
+548 GILLFGPPGTGKTM

-599 KKAKQASPCI
+599 KKGRQASPCI

-681 PPDEKARLDILRV
+681 PPDEKARQDILGV

-708 ALAKKTKGYSGA
+708 NLAKKTEGYSGA

-736 DIKIE
+736 NIKIE
-741 KVSKRHFKAA
+741 KVSKRHFEAA
-751 LKKINPSTTPQT
+751 LKKISPSTTPQT

-772 KLGRG
+772 RLGRG
-777 MEPKKVREEF
+777 LEAKKVREEF

>member
-1 MISKNLYQLNNI
+1 MPDS
-13 NVQYIIINLI
+13 
-23 FLFMGESLMPETSE
+23 GEI
-37 VELRVAE
+37 ELRVAE
-44 ALQQDVGKGIIRMDR
+44 ALQQDVGKGMVRIDH
-59 ELLSKIGIAPGEIVE
+59 ELMTKLGASPGDIVE
-74 IIGKRTTGAIV
+74 IIGKRTTGAIA
-85 GQAYP
+85 GNSYP
-90 ADIGLEIV
+90 ADVGLEIV

-107 AGTSIGEMITIRH
+107 AGTSIGEMITLRKAQPRMANKVVIAP
-120 TEIRAAK
+120 AAK
-127 KVVLAPATKGL
+127 GM

-150 ILGRPVSRGDVL
+150 LMGRAVTRGDVL
-162 SLISPRRT
+162 ALVSPRRT
-170 RETFKEFPASEKI
+170 KETLQEFPGSEDI
-183 FREFFESTTPFSL
+183 FREFFEATTPFSL

-201 AIVSTNPAGI
+201 TVVSTNPAGL
-211 VRINDETEVEV
+211 VRINDSTQVEV
-222 RPESVEIIEKKVP
+222 RPEAVEVTEKKIP
-235 DVTYDDVGGLKQEIS
+235 DVTYDDVGGLKKEIS

-263 EIFDRLGIDPPRGV
+263 EIFDRLGIDPPKGV

-289 LAKAVANESGSN
+289 LAKAVASESGSN

-310 MSKYVG
+310 MSKFVG
-316 EAEKKIRDLFKEAEE
+316 EAEKKIREIFEEAAE

-406 VPDREGRY
+406 VPDREGRM
-414 EILQIHTRGMPL
+414 EILEIHTRAMPL
-426 KDDVDIEEIA
+426 SDDVNIDKLAET
-436 DITHGFV
+436 THGFV
-443 GADLAALS
+443 GADLAALC
-451 RESAMIALRRIL
+451 REAAMNALRRVL
-463 PELDLEEQTIPPE
+463 PDIDLQEQRIAPE
-476 VLDKLFVANDDFME
+476 ILDKLFVTSNDFIDSM
-490 ALKSIN
+490 KSIS

-508 NIHWEDIGGLKE
+508 NVHWEDIGGLQE
-520 LKETLKEA
+520 LKESLKE
-528 VEWPLTHSEDFRR
+528 VGEWPLSNISSFQR

-548 GVLLFGPPGTGKTM
+548 GILLFGPPGTGKT
-562 LSKAV
+562 LLTKAV

-609 IFFDEIDAIAPM
+609 IFFDEVDAIAPV
-621 RGSGVGEPRVVE
+621 RGSAAGEPRVTE

-655 GATNRPDLIDA
+655 GATNRPDLMDP
-666 ALLRPGRFDEVVLVS
+666 ALLRPGRFDEVVLVP
-681 PPDEKARLDILRV
+681 PPDENARKDILKV
-694 HVKNM
+694 HVEHM
-699 ALDDDVNIE
+699 ALDDDVKIKE
-708 ALAKKTKGYSGA
+708 LAKKTEGYTGA
-720 DIEALCRKAGV
+720 DIEVLCRKAGM

-736 DIKIE
+736 DMNIQ
-741 KVSKRHFKAA
+741 KVSYRHFKAA
-751 LKKINPSTTPQT
+751 LKKINPSTTSKT
-763 KEYYEEVAR
+763 REYYEQIAR
-772 KLGRG
+772 ELGRG
-777 MEPKKVREEF
+777 LEPKKVREEF

>member
-1 MISKNLYQLNNI
+1 MPDS
-13 NVQYIIINLI
+13 
-23 FLFMGESLMPETSE
+23 GEI
-37 VELRVAE
+37 ELRVAE
-44 ALQQDVGKGIIRMDR
+44 ALQQDVGKGMVRIDH
-59 ELLSKIGIAPGEIVE
+59 ELMNKIGAAPGDIVE
-74 IIGKRTTGAIV
+74 IIGKRTIGAIA
-85 GQAYP
+85 GNSYP
-90 ADIGLEIV
+90 ADVGLEII

-107 AGTSIGEMITIRH
+107 AGTSIGEMITIRK
-120 TEIRAAK
+120 TQPRMASKVVIAPAAK
-127 KVVLAPATKGL
+127 GM

-150 ILGRPVSRGDVL
+150 LMGRAVTRGDVL
-162 SLISPRRT
+162 ALVSPRRT
-170 RETFKEFPASEKI
+170 KETLREFPGSEDI
-183 FREFFESTTPFSL
+183 FREFFEATTPFSL

-201 AIVSTNPAGI
+201 TVVSTSPAGL
-211 VRINDETEVEV
+211 VRINDSTVVEV
-222 RPESVEIIEKKVP
+222 RPEAVEVMEKKVP
-235 DVTYDDVGGLKQEIS
+235 DVTYDDVGGLKREMS

-263 EIFDRLGIDPPRGV
+263 EIFDRLGIDPPKGI

-289 LAKAVANESGSN
+289 LAKAVASESGSN

-310 MSKYVG
+310 MSKFVG
-316 EAEKKIRDLFKEAEE
+316 EAEKKIREIFEEAAE

-388 LDQALRRPGR
+388 LDPALRRPGR

-406 VPDREGRY
+406 VPDRDGRI
-414 EILQIHTRGMPL
+414 EILEIHTRAMPL
-426 KDDVDIEEIA
+426 SDDVDINELAET
-436 DITHGFV
+436 THGFV
-443 GADLAALS
+443 GADLAALC
-451 RESAMIALRRIL
+451 REAAMNALRRVLPDIDLQEQRIDPEIL
-463 PELDLEEQTIPPE
+463 E
-476 VLDKLFVANDDFME
+476 KLFVTSNDFMDSM
-490 ALKSIN
+490 KSIN

-508 NIHWEDIGGLKE
+508 NVHWEDIGGLDE
-520 LKETLKEA
+520 LKESLKEV
-528 VEWPLTHSEDFRR
+528 VEWPLSNISSFHR

-548 GVLLFGPPGTGKTM
+548 GILLFGPPGTGKT
-562 LSKAV
+562 LLTKAV

-609 IFFDEIDAIAPM
+609 VFFDEIDAIAPI
-621 RGSGVGEPRVVE
+621 RGSAAGEPRVTE

-655 GATNRPDLIDA
+655 GATNRPDLMDP
-666 ALLRPGRFDEVVLVS
+666 ALLRPGRFDEVVLVP
-681 PPDEKARLDILRV
+681 PPDENARKEILKVHTGHMSLDED
-694 HVKNM
+694 VK
-699 ALDDDVNIE
+699 LKE
-708 ALAKKTKGYSGA
+708 LAKKTEGYSGA
-720 DIEALCRKAGV
+720 DIEVLCRKAGM

-736 DIKIE
+736 DMNIQ
-741 KVSKRHFKAA
+741 KVSYRHFKEA
-751 LKKINPSTTPQT
+751 LKKINPSTTPKT
-763 KEYYEEVAR
+763 KEYYQQIAQ

-777 MEPKKVREEF
+777 LEPKKVREEF

>member
-1 MISKNLYQLNNI
+1 
-13 NVQYIIINLI
+13 
-23 FLFMGESLMPETSE
+23 MPDSGE

-44 ALQQDVGKGIIRMDR
+44 ALQQDVGKGMVRIDH
-59 ELLSKIGIAPGEIVE
+59 ELMTKIGASPGDIVE
-74 IIGKRTTGAIV
+74 IIGKRNTGAIA
-85 GQAYP
+85 GNSYP
-90 ADIGLEIV
+90 ADVGLDIV

-107 AGTSIGEMITIRH
+107 AGTSIGEMITLRKAQPRMASKVVIAP
-120 TEIRAAK
+120 AAK
-127 KVVLAPATKGL
+127 GM

-150 ILGRPVSRGDVL
+150 LMGRAVTRGDVL
-162 SLISPRRT
+162 ALVSPRRT
-170 RETFKEFPASEKI
+170 KETLREFPGSEDI
-183 FREFFESTTPFSL
+183 FREFFEATTPFSL

-201 AIVSTNPAGI
+201 TVVSTNPAGL
-211 VRINDETEVEV
+211 VRINDSTQVEV
-222 RPESVEIIEKKVP
+222 RPEAVEVMEKKVP
-235 DVTYDDVGGLKQEIS
+235 DVTYDDVGGLKKEIS

-263 EIFDRLGIDPPRGV
+263 EIFDRLGIDPPKGV

-289 LAKAVANESGSN
+289 LAKAVASESGSN

-310 MSKYVG
+310 MSKFVG
-316 EAEKKIRDLFKEAEE
+316 EAEKKIREIFEEAAE

-406 VPDREGRY
+406 VPDREGRM
-414 EILQIHTRGMPL
+414 EILEIHTRAMPL
-426 KDDVDIEEIA
+426 SDDVNISKLAET
-436 DITHGFV
+436 THGFV
-443 GADLAALS
+443 GADLAALC
-451 RESAMIALRRIL
+451 REAAMNALRRVL
-463 PELDLEEQTIPPE
+463 PDIDLQEQRIAPE
-476 VLDKLFVANDDFME
+476 ILDKLFVTSNDFIDSM
-490 ALKSIN
+490 KSIS

-508 NIHWEDIGGLKE
+508 NVHWGDIGGLQE
-520 LKETLKEA
+520 LKESLKEV
-528 VEWPLTHSEDFRR
+528 VEWPLSNISSFQR
-541 IGIQPSK
+541 IGVQPSK
-548 GVLLFGPPGTGKTM
+548 GILLFGPPGTGKT
-562 LSKAV
+562 LLTKAV

-609 IFFDEIDAIAPM
+609 IFFDEIDAIAPI
-621 RGSGVGEPRVVE
+621 RGSAAGEPRVTE

-655 GATNRPDLIDA
+655 GATNRPDLMDP
-666 ALLRPGRFDEVVLVS
+666 ALLRPGRFDEVVLVP
-681 PPDEKARLDILRV
+681 PPDENARKEILKV
-694 HVKNM
+694 HVGNM
-699 ALDDDVNIE
+699 ALDDDVKLKE
-708 ALAKKTKGYSGA
+708 LAKKTEGYTGA
-720 DIEALCRKAGV
+720 DIEVLCRKAGM

-736 DIKIE
+736 DMDIS
-741 KVSKRHFKAA
+741 KVSYRHFKAA
-751 LKKINPSTTPQT
+751 LKKINPSTTPKT
-763 KEYYEEVAR
+763 REYYEQIAR
-772 KLGRG
+772 ELGRG
-777 MEPKKVREEF
+777 LEPKKVREEF

>member
-1 MISKNLYQLNNI
+1 
-13 NVQYIIINLI
+13 
-23 FLFMGESLMPETSE
+23 MPELGE

-44 ALQQDVGKGIIRMDR
+44 ALQQDVGKGIIRMDN
-59 ELLSKIGIAPGEIVE
+59 ELLREMDIEPGDIVE

-85 GQAYP
+85 GHAYP

-107 AGTSIGEMITIRH
+107 AGTSIGETVTIRH
-120 TEIRAAK
+120 AKIRIAR

-150 ILGRPVSRGDVL
+150 IMGRAAARGDIL

-170 RETFKEFPASEKI
+170 RETFREFPGGEKV

-201 AIVSTNPAGI
+201 SVVSTNPAGI
-211 VRINDETEVEV
+211 VRIDDVTEIEV
-222 RPESVEIIEKKVP
+222 RPEAVEIVEKKVP
-235 DVTYDDVGGLKQEIS
+235 DVTYDDVGGLKREIG

-388 LDQALRRPGR
+388 LDPALRRPGR

-406 VPDREGRY
+406 VPDRDGRS

-426 KDDVDIEEIA
+426 EEDVNMEEIA

-451 RESAMIALRRIL
+451 RESAMNALRRIL
-463 PELDLEEQTIPPE
+463 PELDLEEQTIPQE
-476 VLDKLFVANDDFME
+476 VLEKLFVTNANFME

-508 NIHWEDIGGLKE
+508 DIRWKDIGGLEE
-520 LKETLKEA
+520 LKETLREA
-528 VEWPLTHSEDFRR
+528 VEWPLTNSEDFKR

-548 GVLLFGPPGTGKTM
+548 GILLFGPPGTGKTM

-599 KKAKQASPCI
+599 KKGKQASPCI

-621 RGSGVGEPRVVE
+621 RGSAAGEPRVVE
-633 RMVNTILSE
+633 RMVNTLLSE

-666 ALLRPGRFDEVVLVS
+666 ALLRPGRFDEVVLVP
-681 PPDEKARLDILRV
+681 PPDEKARLEILKV
-694 HVKNM
+694 HTKSM
-699 ALDDDVNIE
+699 ALDDNVN
-708 ALAKKTKGYSGA
+708 LVDLSKKTEGYSGA

-736 DIKIE
+736 NIKIE
-741 KVSKRHFKAA
+741 KVSKKHFEAA
-751 LKKINPSTTPQT
+751 LSKINPSTTPRT
-763 KEYYEEVAR
+763 TEYYEEVAR
-772 KLGRG
+772 RLGRG
-777 MEPKKVREEF
+777 LEAKKVRDEF

>member
-1 MISKNLYQLNNI
+1 
-13 NVQYIIINLI
+13 
-23 FLFMGESLMPETSE
+23 MPELSE

-44 ALQQDVGKGIIRMDR
+44 ALQQDVGKGIIRMDN
-59 ELLSKIGIAPGEIVE
+59 ELLREMDVEPGDIVE

-85 GQAYP
+85 GHAYP

-107 AGTSIGEMITIRH
+107 AGTSIGETVTIRH
-120 TEIRAAK
+120 AKIRIAR

-150 ILGRPVSRGDVL
+150 IMGRAVARGDIL

-170 RETFKEFPASEKI
+170 RETFREFPGGEKI
-183 FREFFESTTPFSL
+183 FREFFETTTPFSL

-201 AIVSTNPAGI
+201 AVVSTNPAGI
-211 VRINDETEVEV
+211 VRINDVTEIEV
-222 RPESVEIIEKKVP
+222 RPEAVEIIEKKVP
-235 DVTYDDVGGLKQEIS
+235 DVTYDDVGGLKHEIE

-406 VPDREGRY
+406 VPDRDGRS

-426 KDDVDIEEIA
+426 EDDVNMEELA

-443 GADLAALS
+443 GADLAALC
-451 RESAMIALRRIL
+451 RESAMNALRRIL
-463 PELDLEEQTIPPE
+463 PELDLEEQTIPQE
-476 VLDKLFVANDDFME
+476 VLEKLFVTNSDFME
-490 ALKSIN
+490 ALKSIS

-508 NIHWEDIGGLKE
+508 DIRWDDIGGLEE
-520 LKETLKEA
+520 LKETLREA
-528 VEWPLTHSEDFRR
+528 VEWPLTNSEDFKR

-548 GVLLFGPPGTGKTM
+548 GILLFGSPGTGKTM

-621 RGSGVGEPRVVE
+621 RGSAAGEPRVVE
-633 RMVNTILSE
+633 RMVNTLLSE

-666 ALLRPGRFDEVVLVS
+666 ALLRPGRFDEVVLVP
-681 PPDEKARLDILRV
+681 PPDEGARFDILKV
-694 HVKNM
+694 HTRHM
-699 ALDDDVNIE
+699 ALDDDVNLVNLSKRTE
-708 ALAKKTKGYSGA
+708 GYSGA

-736 DIKIE
+736 NIKIE
-741 KVSKRHFKAA
+741 KVSKRHFEAA
-751 LKKINPSTTPQT
+751 LTKINPSTTPQT

-772 KLGRG
+772 RLGRG
-777 MEPKKVREEF
+777 LEAKKVREEF

>member
-1 MISKNLYQLNNI
+1 
-13 NVQYIIINLI
+13 
-23 FLFMGESLMPETSE
+23 MPENSE
-37 VELRVAE
+37 LELRVAE
-44 ALQQDVGKGIIRMDR
+44 ALQQDVGKGIIRMDK
-59 ELLSKIGIAPGEIVE
+59 ELISKINVTPGDIVE

-90 ADIGLEIV
+90 ADVGLEIV

-107 AGTSIGEMITIRH
+107 AGTSIGEMITIRL
-120 TEIRAAK
+120 TTIRVAK

-138 RIMASGDIIKRN
+138 RIMAPGDIIKRN
-150 ILGRPVSRGDVL
+150 IMGRAVTRGDIL
-162 SLISPRRT
+162 SLISPKRT

-183 FREFFESTTPFSL
+183 LREFFESSTPFSL

-201 AIVSTNPAGI
+201 SIVSTNPAGI
-211 VRINDETEVEV
+211 VRINDDTEVEV

-235 DVTYDDVGGLKQEIS
+235 DVTYDDVGGLKQEIE

-331 NAPTVIFI
+331 NAPTIIFI

-373 RGKVIVIGATNRPDA
+373 RGKVIVIGATNRVDA
-388 LDQALRRPGR
+388 LDPALRRPGR

-406 VPDREGRY
+406 VPDRDGRY
-414 EILQIHTRGMPL
+414 EIMQIHTRGMPL
-426 KDDVDIEEIA
+426 EEDVNIEEIA

-451 RESAMIALRRIL
+451 RESAMNALRRIL

-476 VLDKLFVANDDFME
+476 VLEKLFVTNDDFLE
-490 ALKSIN
+490 ALKSIS

-508 NIHWEDIGGLKE
+508 NIRWEDIGGLE
-520 LKETLKEA
+520 DLKETLIEA
-528 VEWPLTHSEDFRR
+528 VEWPLTNSEDFKRL
-541 IGIQPSK
+541 GIQPSK

-562 LSKAV
+562 LTKAV
-567 ATESKANFISVKGSE
+567 ATESRANFISVKGSE

-588 GESERKIAEIF
+588 GESERKISEIF
-599 KKAKQASPCI
+599 KKARQASPCI
-609 IFFDEIDAIAPM
+609 VFFDELDAIAPM

-666 ALLRPGRFDEVVLVS
+666 ALLRPGRFDEVVLVP
-681 PPDEKARLDILRV
+681 PPDEKARLDILKV

-699 ALDDDVNIE
+699 ALDQDVNLE
-708 ALAKKTKGYSGA
+708 NLAKKTKSYSGA
-720 DIEALCRKAGV
+720 DIDALCRKAGV

-736 DIKIE
+736 NIKIE
-741 KVSKRHFKAA
+741 KISKRHFEAA
-751 LKKINPSTTPQT
+751 LNKISPS
-763 KEYYEEVAR
+763 
-772 KLGRG
+772 
-777 MEPKKVREEF
+777 
-787 PREVA
+787 

>member
-1 MISKNLYQLNNI
+1 MSHGEALTATKS
-13 NVQYIIINLI
+13 LI
-23 FLFMGESLMPETSE
+23 LQDILFYHFIVWGKEMPESSE
-37 VELRVAE
+37 IELRVAE
-44 ALQQDVGKGIIRMDR
+44 ALQQDVGKGIIRIDR
-59 ELLSKIGIAPGEIVE
+59 DLLEKIGVKPGDIIE

-90 ADIGLEIV
+90 ADVGLEIV

-107 AGTSIGEMITIRH
+107 AGTSIGEMVSLRH
-120 TEIRAAK
+120 IEIRIAK
-127 KVVLAPATKGL
+127 KVVMAPATKGI
-138 RIMASGDIIKRN
+138 RIMASGDLIKRN
-150 ILGRPVSRGDVL
+150 IIGRAVTRGDVM
-162 SLISPRRT
+162 SLISPRRS
-170 RETFKEFPASEKI
+170 RETFKEFPSSEKI
-183 FREFFESTTPFSL
+183 LRDFFDGGTPFSL

-201 AIVSTNPAGI
+201 SIVSTNPAGI
-211 VRINDETEVEV
+211 VRIDNRTEIEI
-222 RPESVEIIEKKVP
+222 RPEAVEIIEKKVP

-316 EAEKKIRDLFKEAEE
+316 EAEKKIRELFKEAEE

-373 RGKVIVIGATNRPDA
+373 RGKVIVIGATNRVDA
-388 LDQALRRPGR
+388 LDPALRRPGR
-398 FDREIELR
+398 FDRELELR

-426 KDDVDIEEIA
+426 EEDVNMNKIA

-443 GADLAALS
+443 GADLAALC
-451 RESAMIALRRIL
+451 RESAMNALRRIL
-463 PELDLEEQTIPPE
+463 PDIDLEEQTIPRE
-476 VLDKLFVANDDFME
+476 ILERLFVTSNDFME
-490 ALKSIN
+490 ALKSIS

-508 NIHWEDIGGLKE
+508 DIHWEDIGGLEE
-520 LKETLKEA
+520 LKETLKEV
-528 VEWPLTHSEDFRR
+528 VEWPLNYGDDFRR
-541 IGIQPSK
+541 IGIHPSK
-548 GVLLFGPPGTGKTM
+548 GILLFGPPGTGKTM

-609 IFFDEIDAIAPM
+609 VFFDEIDAIAPM
-621 RGSGVGEPRVVE
+621 RGSGIGEPRVVE
-633 RMVNTILSE
+633 RMVNTLLSE

-655 GATNRPDLIDA
+655 GATNRPDLIDV
-666 ALLRPGRFDEVVLVS
+666 ALLRPGRFDEIVLVP
-681 PPDEKARLDILRV
+681 PPDEKTRLKILKV
-694 HVKNM
+694 HVKDM
-699 ALDDDVNIE
+699 ALDDDVDIKE
-708 ALAKKTKGYSGA
+708 LSKRTEGYSGA
-720 DIEALCRKAGV
+720 DIEALCRKAGM

-736 DIKIE
+736 NIKIE
-741 KVSKRHFKAA
+741 KVSKRHFEEA
-751 LKKINPSTTPQT
+751 LTKVNPSTTPQT
-763 KEYYEEVAR
+763 IEYYKEVSR
-772 KLGRG
+772 RLGRG
-777 MEPKKVREEF
+777 LEARKAHEEF

>member
-1 MISKNLYQLNNI
+1 
-13 NVQYIIINLI
+13 
-23 FLFMGESLMPETSE
+23 MPESGE
-37 VELRVAE
+37 IELRVAE
-44 ALQQDVGKGIIRMDR
+44 ALQQDVGKGIVRIDT
-59 ELLSKIGIAPGEIVE
+59 ELLGKIGVSPGDVVE

-85 GQAYP
+85 GKSYP
-90 ADIGLEIV
+90 ADVGLEIV

-107 AGTSIGEMITIRH
+107 AGTSIGEMITIRLA
-120 TEIRAAK
+120 EVRMASK
-127 KVVLAPATKGL
+127 LVLAPATKGM
-138 RIMASGDIIKRN
+138 RIMASGELIKRN
-150 ILGRPVSRGDVL
+150 IIGRAVTRGDVMAL
-162 SLISPRRT
+162 TSPRRT
-170 RETFKEFPASEKI
+170 RETLREFPSSEEI
-183 FREFFESTTPFSL
+183 FREFLEVGTPFSL

-201 AIVSTNPAGI
+201 TVVSTNPAKI
-211 VRINDETEVEV
+211 VRINEATEIDI
-222 RPESVEIIEKKVP
+222 RPEAVEMVEKKIP
-235 DVTYDDVGGLKQEIS
+235 DVTYDDVGGLKREIS

-310 MSKYVG
+310 MSKFVG
-316 EAEKKIRDLFKEAEE
+316 EAEKKIRELFKQAEE

-388 LDQALRRPGR
+388 LDPALRRPGR

-406 VPDREGRY
+406 VPDREGRG

-426 KDDVDIEEIA
+426 DDDVNLDKTS

-443 GADLAALS
+443 GADLAALC
-451 RESAMIALRRIL
+451 REAAMNALRRVL
-463 PELDLEEQTIPPE
+463 PDIDLEEQTIPPE
-476 VLDKLFVANDDFME
+476 VLEKLFVTKDDFME

-508 NIHWEDIGGLKE
+508 NIHWDDIGGLEE

-528 VEWPLTHSEDFRR
+528 VEWPLTHTDAFTR

-548 GVLLFGPPGTGKTM
+548 GILLFGPPGTGKTM

-588 GESERKIAEIF
+588 GESERKITEIF

-609 IFFDEIDAIAPM
+609 VFFDEIDAIAPI
-621 RGSGVGEPRVVE
+621 RGSAAGEPRVVE
-633 RMVNTILSE
+633 RMVNTLLSE

-655 GATNRPDLIDA
+655 GATNRPDLMDP
-666 ALLRPGRFDEVVLVS
+666 ALLRPGRFDEVVLVP
-681 PPDEKARLDILRV
+681 PPDEKARLDILKV
-694 HVKNM
+694 HVKKM
-699 ALDDDVNIE
+699 ALAADVDLKE
-708 ALAKKTKGYSGA
+708 LAKKTEGYSGA
-720 DIEALCRKAGV
+720 DIEVLCRKAGM

-736 DIKIE
+736 DIAIL
-741 KVSKRHFKAA
+741 KVSFKHFRQA
-751 LKKINPSTTPQT
+751 LNKINPSTTPKTQA
-763 KEYYEEVAR
+763 YYEDVAK

-777 MEPKKVREEF
+777 LEPKKEREEF